1 MNLRIIFSLVL
12 GHYLLCSA
20 SADSS
25 CINSNSKIILY
36 LPLDERFTT
45 RDAFLNLAKVTPYCV
60 MTPDLDLLPS
70 LKNEAKLNEIHEWV
84 DENIASADVAILSAE
99 MYLYGGLISS
109 RVSNESTSVI
119 LERADRLSS
128 FRAFYPSLDIYVSNV
143 VMRIPS
149 YNGDFEEPWY
159 WADYGYDLYTYS
171 FYMDKFDQL
180 GEPMDL
186 AKAATAVA
194 QVPESAVEEF
204 LWRRQRN
211 HNVTMFFLN
220 KMGNNDNGQSPFN
233 YFYTTLDD
241 NAEYGFNIREAEEI
255 KTAISGFSDSITNS
269 CPVYPGADEVHLTM
283 LARFD
288 EIAIRHFAS
297 LYLWLFNVCSPI
309 VTGIAGRL
317 RV

>member
-1 MNLRIIFSLVL
+1 
-12 GHYLLCSA
+12 
-20 SADSS
+20 
-25 CINSNSKIILY
+25 
-36 LPLDERFTT
+36 
-45 RDAFLNLAKVTPYCV
+45 
-60 MTPDLDLLPS
+60 MTPNLDLLPS

-119 LERADRLSS
+119 LERANRLSS
-128 FRAFYPSLDIYVSNV
+128 IRTSYPSLDIYVSNV

-171 FYMDKFDQL
+171 FFMDRFDQL
-180 GEPMDL
+180 GEPKDL
-186 AKAATAVA
+186 AKATAAVA

-211 HNVTMFFLN
+211 HIVTMFFLN

-255 KTAISGFSDSITNS
+255 KTVISGFSDSITNS

-288 EIAIRHFAS
+288 VIAMDIVH
-297 LYLWLFNVCSPI
+297 LF
-309 VTGIAGRL
+309 TYRL
-317 RV
+317 L